1 MDFLTLLSNAI
12 SAGAGAFFGA
22 LAAYVLACRQE
33 KKRDISSYLS
43 LLLFI
48 YDQLDAVYTILK
60 DIPPELVKEV
70 DGRKTVEFT
79 MPLPK
84 FTMTAQQF
92 QRLMEVAPDK
102 QMPSALIQFS
112 HFLDMQAQRVTKY
125 GVSVHEMKDIQL
137 QARQLKF
144 MLMSVRVKYEQ
155 QTNAAFPLE

>member
-1 MDFLTLLSNAI
+1 MRLQHRTVNFRVNHFHTAQ
-12 SAGAGAFFGA
+12 
-22 LAAYVLACRQE
+22 V
-33 KKRDISSYLS
+33 
-43 LLLFI
+43 FI
-48 YDQLDAVYTILK
+48 YDQLDAVYKIFK
-60 DIPPELVKEV
+60 DIPLEIVKEV

-144 MLMSVRVKYEQ
+144 MLMSVRVQYEQ